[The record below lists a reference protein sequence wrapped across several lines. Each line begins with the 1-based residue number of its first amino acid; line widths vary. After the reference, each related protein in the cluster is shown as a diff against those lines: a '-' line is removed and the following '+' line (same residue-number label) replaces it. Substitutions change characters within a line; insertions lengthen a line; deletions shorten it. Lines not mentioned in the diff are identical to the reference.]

1 MDLIKNGTYTL
12 FPGSCDING
21 DVKLFRLAE
30 IFSQLA
36 DEQVDDLK
44 QEYPFLSD
52 DDHRW
57 ILVRYRISIDRMM
70 KSEETFM
77 ISTYQSYYSKYLC
90 VRDYIVKDECGETLI
105 TAQCDWILRS
115 STSGKISAIPEAYK
129 DLTYRP
135 NQNKLRKAGKIQD
148 LDHNLMRSFPIQT
161 RYTDYDYNQHVN
173 NAVYFSYIVNNQVP
187 IDPNK
192 YKLKNVDI
200 SYKFG
205 MLFENKYQM
214 CYEFKRESNILML
227 YQKIYNEEH
236 TAAIIK
242 TEWEEK
248 KSISEGKRSC

>member
-1 MDLIKNGTYTL
+1 MNLIKNGTYTL

-21 DVKLFRLAE
+21 DVKLYRLAE

-52 DDHRW
+52 SDHRW
-57 ILVRYRISIDRMM
+57 ILVRYRISINRMIR
-70 KSEETFM
+70 SEETFT
-77 ISTYQSYYSKYLC
+77 ISTYQSHYSKYLC
-90 VRDYIVKDECGETLI
+90 VREYIVKDARGETRI
-105 TAQCDWILRS
+105 TAQCDWILKNSETGR
-115 STSGKISAIPEAYK
+115 ISAIPEAYS

-135 NQNKLRKAGKIQD
+135 KQDKTGKLDKIRD
-148 LDHNLMRSFPIQT
+148 RDHSLMRSFPIQT

-192 YKLKNVDI
+192 FKLKKVDI

-205 MLFENKYQM
+205 MLFENAYQM
-214 CYEFKRESNILML
+214 CYEFTQKDHILVL

-236 TAAIIK
+236 TAAIIV
-242 TEWEEK
+242 TEWEK
-248 KSISEGKRSC
+248 M

>member
-1 MDLIKNGTYTL
+1 MDLVKNGTYTL

-44 QEYPFLSD
+44 QTYPFLANSE
-52 DDHRW
+52 HRW
-57 ILVRYRISIDRMM
+57 ILVRYRISINRMM
-70 KSEETFM
+70 KSEETFT

-90 VRDYIVKDECGETLI
+90 IRDYIVKDEYGETRI

-115 STSGKISAIPEAYK
+115 NSTGKISAIPEAYK
-129 DLTYRP
+129 DLTYQP
-135 NQNKLRKAGKIQD
+135 TSEKMRKVDKIHD
-148 LDHNLMRSFPIQT
+148 LDHRSMRSFPIQT

-187 IDPNK
+187 LDPSK
-192 YKLKNVDI
+192 FTLKKVDI

-205 MLFENKYQM
+205 MLFENAYKM
-214 CYEFKRESNILML
+214 CYEFTQENNTLML

-236 TAAIIK
+236 TAAIIM
-242 TEWEEK
+242 TEWEEDL
-248 KSISEGKRSC
+248 SISEGKRSC

>member
-1 MDLIKNGTYTL
+1 MDLIKSGTYTL

-44 QEYPFLSD
+44 QTYPFLSESE
-52 DDHRW
+52 HRW
-57 ILVRYRISIDRMM
+57 ILVRYRISIKSIM
-70 KSEETFM
+70 KSEETFT
-77 ISTYQSYYSKYLC
+77 ISTYQSHYSKYLC
-90 VRDYIVKDECGETLI
+90 VRDYVVKDEHGKTRI

-115 STSGKISAIPEAYK
+115 SNTGKISAIPEAYK
-129 DLTYRP
+129 ELTYRSEME
-135 NQNKLRKAGKIQD
+135 KMRKADKIRD
-148 LDHNLMRSFPIQT
+148 LDHCSMRSFPIQT

-192 YKLKNVDI
+192 FELKNVDI

-205 MLFENKYQM
+205 MLFENSYRM
-214 CYEFKRESNILML
+214 CYEFTQTDDKLLL

-236 TAAIIK
+236 TAAIIM
-242 TEWEEK
+242 TEWK
-248 KSISEGKRSC
+248 GDKSISEGKRSC